1 MICQSFFSNF
11 SKISKN
17 FFGTAVLGVKIAP
30 SREPDLV
37 DDFAISP
44 FQERTGSKKLSYP
57 SCAGALYSPCELYA
71 AFCLIDRTRGVSVC
85 PAFSAPRNEMIFNK
99 VIPPL
104 KIVSAAL
111 GINLKFSFIT
121 SFPLVSHIIPNLM
134 YMLYADLAYQKYDI
148 SYRFFNIPAGTPP
161 TTV

>member
-1 MICQSFFSNF
+1 MLLFLLSFLVILYINKPQKSVICQSFFSNF

-71 AFCLIDRTRGVSVC
+71 AFCLINRTRGVSVY
-85 PAFSAPRNEMIFNK
+85 PAFRIAMSSALFCSGVNHTLFPSMFRNEECGRLLYLMFHSAIFS
-99 VIPPL
+99 L
-104 KIVSAAL
+104 S
-111 GINLKFSFIT
+111 S
-121 SFPLVSHIIPNLM
+121 S
-134 YMLYADLAYQKYDI
+134 
-148 SYRFFNIPAGTPP
+148 
-161 TTV
+161 

>member
-1 MICQSFFSNF
+1 MTSQYPRFKSERAARNSPKSEARNSAQSPLS
-11 SKISKN
+11 SSIY
-17 FFGTAVLGVKIAP
+17 P
-30 SREPDLV
+30 SGG
-37 DDFAISP
+37 ISP
-44 FQERTGSKKLSYP
+44 YPHEYVTGVPYSSDAVNPHAPPSEAKKSLWKQ
-57 SCAGALYSPCELYA
+57 L
-71 AFCLIDRTRGVSVC
+71 
-85 PAFSAPRNEMIFNK
+85 APRNEMIFNK

>member
-17 FFGTAVLGVKIAP
+17 FFGTAVLGMKIAP

-71 AFCLIDRTRGVSVC
+71 AFCLINRTRGVSVC
-85 PAFSAPRNEMIFNK
+85 PAFRIAMSSALFCSGVNHTRFPSLFLNEECGRLLYLMFHSAIFFLSSSYVSK
-99 VIPPL
+99 VKVL
-104 KIVSAAL
+104 
-111 GINLKFSFIT
+111 
-121 SFPLVSHIIPNLM
+121 
-134 YMLYADLAYQKYDI
+134 
-148 SYRFFNIPAGTPP
+148 
-161 TTV
+161 